1 MAVTQEFKQ
10 AVLQNN
16 NLKTK
21 IMLKDSLLVDTS
33 FNQFDEMLRY
43 AESKLMEFWVKDEE
57 DDEILSD
64 DPQEFDVILAGLV
77 NNFSHKRV
85 NHLKK
90 MISTMYPRK
99 VGKKL
104 PLVKKKRFVIRQ
116 TDGVQQECKRITNS
130 STDILN
136 VVSQI
141 DEKKYM
147 DDKDIAKIIKAAKSI
162 IKHCDKI
169 TGSRCKNGNN
179 K

>member
-43 AESKLMEFWVKDEE
+43 AESKLMDFCVKDEE

-99 VGKKL
+99 VEKKL
-104 PLVKKKRFVIRQ
+104 PLAKVKQFVIRQ
-116 TDGVQQECKRITNS
+116 AGKVQQECKGITNNS
-130 STDILN
+130 KDILN
-136 VVSQI
+136 VVALI
-141 DEKKYM
+141 DKKKCM
-147 DDKDIAKIIKAAKSI
+147 NNKDIDKIRKAAKSI
-162 IKHCDKI
+162 IEHCDKI

>member
-1 MAVTQEFKQ
+1 MAVTQKFKQ

-136 VVSQI
+136 VVSLI
-141 DEKKYM
+141 DEKNIWM
-147 DDKDIAKIIKAAKSI
+147 IKTLLKL
-162 IKHCDKI
+162 
-169 TGSRCKNGNN
+169 
-179 K
+179 

>member
-77 NNFSHKRV
+77 NNSA
-85 NHLKK
+85 
-90 MISTMYPRK
+90 
-99 VGKKL
+99 
-104 PLVKKKRFVIRQ
+104 IR
-116 TDGVQQECKRITNS
+116 G
-130 STDILN
+130 
-136 VVSQI
+136 
-141 DEKKYM
+141 
-147 DDKDIAKIIKAAKSI
+147 
-162 IKHCDKI
+162 
-169 TGSRCKNGNN
+169 
-179 K
+179 

>member
-43 AESKLMEFWVKDEE
+43 AESKLMDFWVKDEE

-99 VGKKL
+99 VEKRPSSSKESAVIIKQTFE
-104 PLVKKKRFVIRQ
+104 VKREYKGIDK
-116 TDGVQQECKRITNS
+116 NS
-130 STDILN
+130 ADILE
-136 VVSQI
+136 VVSRI
-141 DEKKYM
+141 NGRKSKYM
-147 DDKDIAKIIKAAKSI
+147 YIEEIEEIKKAAKNI
-162 IKHCDKI
+162 LLHCERI
-169 TGSRCKNGNN
+169 TRK
-179 K
+179 

>member
-43 AESKLMEFWVKDEE
+43 AASKLMEFWVKDEE

-104 PLVKKKRFVIRQ
+104 PLVKKSGLLLGRQ
-116 TDGVQQECKRITNS
+116 MECN
-130 STDILN
+130 
-136 VVSQI
+136 
-141 DEKKYM
+141 
-147 DDKDIAKIIKAAKSI
+147 
-162 IKHCDKI
+162 
-169 TGSRCKNGNN
+169 KNARE
-179 K
+179 

>member
-43 AESKLMEFWVKDEE
+43 AESRLMDFWVKDEK

-64 DPQEFDVILAGLV
+64 DPQEFDAILAGLV
-77 NNFSHKRV
+77 NNFSRKRV
-85 NHLKK
+85 NHLRK

-99 VGKKL
+99 VEKRSSSSKESAVIIKQTFE
-104 PLVKKKRFVIRQ
+104 VKREYK
-116 TDGVQQECKRITNS
+116 GITKNRA
-130 STDILN
+130 DILK
-136 VVSQI
+136 VVGRI
-141 DEKKYM
+141 EKTGQM
-147 DDKDIAKIIKAAKSI
+147 DTKDIEEIKKAAKNI
-162 IKHCDKI
+162 LLHCERI
-169 TGSRCKNGNN
+169 TRKQV
-179 K
+179 